1 MFTNYFLFII
11 REHSCNSWLIFI
23 MQNSLFDEQTSI
35 SSETVDEIN
44 QELLE
49 KGKALFPDKFFIFGT
64 GKIDSQVVVIS
75 ESPGL
80 PDADSE
86 KPFMGPVGQLLE
98 KILLAVGL
106 KREEVYLT
114 NIVKF
119 ISTGDE
125 ITPEILKFFTPF
137 LHRELL
143 AVKPKIIVS
152 LGNTPTKALL
162 NTKKSITQMRG
173 EFCDYNGIKLMPTFN
188 PAYLLRDPSKK
199 REVWEDM
206 KKVRDYLCK
215 D

>member
-1 MFTNYFLFII
+1 
-11 REHSCNSWLIFI
+11 
-23 MQNSLFDEQTSI
+23 MQNTLFGEETAE

-49 KGKALFPDKFFIFGT
+49 KGKQLFPDRFFIFGT
-64 GKIDSQVVVIS
+64 GKKDADVVVIG
-75 ESPGL
+75 ESPGP

-86 KPFMGPVGQLLE
+86 KPFMGPVGDLLV
-98 KILLAVGL
+98 KILAAIGL

-119 ISTGDE
+119 ISAGDE
-125 ITPEILKFFTPF
+125 LTPEILKFFTPY
-137 LHRELL
+137 LKRELL
-143 AVKPKIIVS
+143 AINPKIVVS
-152 LGNTPTKALL
+152 LGNTPTRALL

-173 EFCDYNGIKLMPTFN
+173 EFYDFAGLKLLPTFN

-206 KKVRDYLCK
+206 KKVRAYLSGQA
-215 D
+215 

>member
-1 MFTNYFLFII
+1 
-11 REHSCNSWLIFI
+11 
-23 MQNSLFDEQTSI
+23 MQNSLFEEQNLS

-64 GKIDSQVVVIS
+64 GKKDARVVIVG

-98 KILLAVGL
+98 KILAAIGL
-106 KREEVYLT
+106 KREECYLT
-114 NIVKF
+114 NVVKF
-119 ISTGDE
+119 ISQGDE
-125 ITPEILKFFTPF
+125 LTPDILKFFTPF
-137 LHRELL
+137 LHREIL
-143 AVKPKIIVS
+143 AVHPVVVIS

-162 NTKKSITQMRG
+162 STKKAISQIRG
-173 EFCDYNGIKLMPTFN
+173 EFFDYNGMKLIPTFN
-188 PAYLLRDPSKK
+188 PAYILRDPSKK

-206 KKVRDYLCK
+206 KMVRDFLNRN
-215 D
+215 